1 MRPVRL
7 ADIFS
12 ESSQAERSGAEI
24 RQRTT
29 SHQPGNNVYDL
40 YPQSYTTKPDL
51 PSPFTDEDGNEY
63 IIIIITKE
71 QRFGVVCVTV
81 ENKEAVRAKFYRGN
95 QLAVDEAD
103 FPTLAA
109 TDLHSDTELAAVQ
122 TITGKPIGQITE
134 DGRPGRF
141 SAAGFL
147 AEDEDIISTLKG
159 DNRIVKALDLTHPQ
173 MARPMFHVWNLI
185 LLELDSGRLGRFW
198 DRINGFYYN
207 GVQVS
212 ITVRGSKGFQQS
224 IFNDD
229 VRGSFNMD
237 LFREPSADELNFL
250 KLKYSRL
257 SPEEFERMA
266 SALSHFFT
274 GEMVPYYIQCYGF
287 YEGHTAYRADPIAIA
302 FIFGLRSL
310 EEIEAAFDGKLFEAL
325 TAHFK

>member
-1 MRPVRL
+1 MCFPHSATLNDQGRK
-7 ADIFS
+7 ADS
-12 ESSQAERSGAEI
+12 EQ
-24 RQRTT
+24 QVT
-29 SHQPGNNVYDL
+29 SPGNEVYDL
-40 YPQSYTTKPDL
+40 YPQTYTTKPDL
-51 PSPFTDEDGNEY
+51 PSPFTDEDGSEY
-63 IIIIITKE
+63 IIIVTKE
-71 QRFGVVCVTV
+71 QRYGVVCVTV

-109 TDLHSDTELAAVQ
+109 TGLHSETELDTAQ
-122 TITGKPIGQITE
+122 TITGEPIGQITD

-147 AEDEDIISTLKG
+147 AEDEEIISTLKG

-185 LLELDSGRLGRFW
+185 LLELDSGRLRRFW
-198 DRINGFYYN
+198 DNISGFYYN
-207 GVQVS
+207 GVKVS

-229 VRGSFNMD
+229 IRGCFNMD
-237 LFREPSADELNFL
+237 LFRELSAGEINFL

-257 SPEEFERMA
+257 SPEEFKRMT

-274 GEMVPYYIQCYGF
+274 GEMVPYYIQRYGF
-287 YEGHTAYRADPIAIA
+287 YEGHTAYRADPIAMA

-310 EEIEAAFDGKLFEAL
+310 EEIEAAFDGELFEAL